1 MEKVVIANFKM
12 NKTIRQTKEYLGELI
27 DLTQSSKGKIGICP
41 PLTALK
47 SATTR
52 ARGTKILIGAQN
64 MHAQESGAFTGE
76 VSGEMI
82 KEAGADFVLVGHSER
97 RKYNNETNAEVNQKV
112 LKCLK
117 IGLTVV
123 MCVGETLAERG
134 QDKTDFILQTQ
145 LGEGLKDVYGNE
157 MKNIIIAYEPVWSI
171 GTGKIPT
178 AVQISSAMKTIKSTI
193 ERLYGKETTAIVPV
207 LYGGS
212 VNESNSKD
220 IAKIKEVDGALVGGA
235 GLDVSKFNTIIK
247 NFGLTN

>member
-27 DLTQSSKGKIGICP
+27 SLTDNSKVKIGICP

-52 ARGTKILIGAQN
+52 ARGTHIIVGAQN
-64 MHAQESGAFTGE
+64 MHSQESGAFTGE

-97 RKYNNETNAEVNQKV
+97 RKYNNETNADVNKKV

-117 IGLTVV
+117 IGLTAV

-134 QDKTDFILQTQ
+134 QEKTDFVLQTQ
-145 LGEGLKDVYGNE
+145 VGEGLKDVYGNE
-157 MKNIIIAYEPVWSI
+157 MKNIIIAYEPIWSI
-171 GTGKIPT
+171 GTGKVPT
-178 AVQISSAMKTIKSTI
+178 AAQISSAMKTIKSTI
-193 ERLYGKETTAIVPV
+193 ERLYGKETTAVVPV

-212 VNESNSKD
+212 VNEINSKE

-235 GLDVSKFNTIIK
+235 GLDAIKFSAIIK
-247 NFGLTN
+247 NFA